1 MFCFAGARAATRLTP
16 QRVCAVFPAARAPTC
31 QRSAA
36 RTAVSSA
43 ASSSAASSSVGAGGV
58 GGGDDESASDAASA
72 PRGVVVTAQ
81 ANYLRV
87 VVNSDAVRGIHAE
100 ERMTQ
105 FEDAKKRAVEANAVE
120 DVAKLEAMMADEG
133 ATELLCVARA
143 LLKKIKRKVLV
154 GDEVILSGIDW
165 VESRGMIDD
174 VIPRRS
180 ELIEPRIANVD
191 QALLV
196 FALEQPPLEAKQL
209 TRFLVSME
217 ATQVPFTLV
226 LNKCELLSELEVAD
240 WRARLEGWGYD
251 AKIISVATGEGVE
264 ELEAAL
270 KDKTTVLA
278 GPSGVGKSSLI
289 NRLRFKSALTNALE
303 SEAEGSDE
311 CAGDDDD
318 GDGAENAAPKYIT
331 DLDIEG
337 GGGGRLK
344 RGKRSVEDDVARSN
358 LSTLDLQSVKGV
370 GSRSGRGRH
379 TTRHV
384 TLLRLEVGGFLA
396 DTPGFGYPSLEGFDT
411 DKLAMCFPEIRNAIA
426 NSDVRCTFSDCTHR
440 EEPGCVVVDEC
451 WEEQRYDLYYEL
463 FAEVK
468 KIAENERMAYGRES
482 RVRYKS
488 ASGKDATR
496 MEAKLETKSHRRVS
510 RRSSRM
516 ETSDLTSEAL
526 DHDDDDEQDDD
537 DDDDDDES
545 R

>member
-1 MFCFAGARAATRLTP
+1 MFSLAGARATRITP
-16 QRVCAVFPAARAPTC
+16 HLCAVFPHVRAPC
-31 QRSAA
+31 QRNAA
-36 RTAVSSA
+36 RTLVSCGP
-43 ASSSAASSSVGAGGV
+43 SSSSNV
-58 GGGDDESASDAASA
+58 SASEGDASESA

-87 VVNSDAVRGIHAE
+87 VVNSDAVCGKYAE
-100 ERMTQ
+100 ERTKQ
-105 FEDAKKRAVEANAVE
+105 FDDAKRRALEANAVD

-154 GDEVILSGIDW
+154 GAEVSLSGSEW

-217 ATQVPFTLV
+217 ATEVPFTLV
-226 LNKCELLSELEVAD
+226 LNKCELLSALEVAD

-270 KDKTTVLA
+270 KNKTTVLA

-311 CAGDDDD
+311 CDGDDDD
-318 GDGAENAAPKYIT
+318 EDDNAAPKYIT

-344 RGKRSVEDDVARSN
+344 RGKRSVEDDAARSN
-358 LSTLDLQSVKGV
+358 LSALDLQSVKGV

-384 TLLRLEVGGFLA
+384 SLLRLEVGGFLA

-411 DKLAMCFPEIRNAIA
+411 DKLAMCFPEIRNAIS

-510 RRSSRM
+510 RRRSRM
-516 ETSDLTSEAL
+516 ETSDLASEAL
-526 DHDDDDEQDDD
+526 DDDDHDDDLGRDA
-537 DDDDDDES
+537 S